1 MYVYMY
7 NIDWIRGWKIRI
19 SFFLFKHSMKLSISL
34 VTGEGELLGSL
45 SSVPCTHNCMR
56 LDRRRQANWL

>member
-19 SFFLFKHSMKLSISL
+19 SFIRLNTVKLSISL

-56 LDRRRQANWL
+56 LDCRRQAN

>member
-19 SFFLFKHSMKLSISL
+19 SFFLFKHFEI
-34 VTGEGELLGSL
+34 VNQLG
-45 SSVPCTHNCMR
+45 N
-56 LDRRRQANWL
+56 RRRGTP